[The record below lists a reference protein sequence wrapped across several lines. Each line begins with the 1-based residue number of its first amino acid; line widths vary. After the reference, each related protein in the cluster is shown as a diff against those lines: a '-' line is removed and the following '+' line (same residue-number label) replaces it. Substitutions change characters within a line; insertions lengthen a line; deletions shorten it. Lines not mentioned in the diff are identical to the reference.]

1 MEGEMWKQHAKIQT
15 WDDGIEP
22 STLSVGLNRVALVM
36 WALATHNNKLGKGV
50 HATKGGCEGER
61 GNTL

>member
-1 MEGEMWKQHAKIQT
+1 MLKFKHGMMALNLQ
-15 WDDGIEP
+15 P
-22 STLSVGLNRVALVM
+22 LSVGLNRVALVM

-61 GNTL
+61 GNTLWLWWQPT